1 MATITNIIQ
10 TIFSSQ
16 GASSTTRDVD
26 HLGRA
31 QTRLSQS
38 SASAGR
44 SFAAQSQG
52 LGGLVAAYAGAAAT
66 TFALQQAY
74 DKLSKSARSIQTL
87 EGLSTLAARS
97 AIDGNKL
104 LKSVQE
110 LTKNQMTLAETAQQI
125 NLSLSAGF
133 NTKQIEGLSTVALKA
148 SRALGRDLT
157 DAMTRVT
164 RGSAKMETE
173 LLDELGIYTKIESAT
188 RAYAIA
194 IGKPVAKLSEYER
207 RQAFVNAVIAEG
219 TKKFSAINTVIPTTA
234 EKIEAFGT
242 RMIDL
247 ATKFGMFV
255 AEGLSPVFDFLTN
268 NLSAALS
275 AFGLLAG
282 LVASKGISTLKD
294 ELHKTSKAMADF
306 GANTELSITKFGSGK
321 ALRDASFQIADFN
334 EENMKLTVTQKEQYA
349 AIRNTLKTRALTRS
363 EMKAGNELLT
373 THVNA
378 LKAERD
384 QVKAGYTAKVENLRV
399 LAKEKQALKSNVKDL
414 EAQLTAKRQ
423 QATAATSSVDQA
435 FANAEAASI
444 NRRLLAANASLTT
457 KTMVYDT
464 IRAAAADEA
473 TRISGTVSTL
483 TSSIEEVNAAQED
496 VNKSL
501 GSKFSKAG
509 SIFNKTVGVITTGL
523 HGILDTVA
531 GVAGTAAGLFQLVTT
546 LNLVASTIA
555 NIAGMGPQY
564 EAFIQKMLSAV
575 QNFVQGA
582 RTNDLKKIGQ
592 GLAAGSLTEL
602 EKVDGKLANIDSFKF
617 KDKFII
623 FDVDIE
629 KTKEQ
634 ITTEVADIIAK
645 LSDPTPGKTLGESL
659 ISPAAGWGAAIGAV
673 VIGGLGAYFGGP
685 AGALV
690 GVKLGS
696 VIGAGI
702 GAWLTSNTSVV
713 EEAATNYGA
722 KVTKNFN
729 TELEK
734 IADPKMRSKAI
745 EGLSMVASK
754 YSDIALASPE
764 ARAALALESK
774 MVLSMVEQTKNIAM
788 FSEVM
793 LATGQSSDVIAKNF
807 KNVSTESQK
816 ATEYLSEFTT
826 SLSDKTIHLQFV
838 DTYSESFNKLLDLV
852 STETLQV
859 NLVARVAQDS
869 DMVNIFGSAER
880 ELNTAIE
887 KMQIKLK
894 MARKD
899 VQSLG
904 SDEFAS
910 LAGQAEV
917 DVGGFLA
924 VGVDLLALLKN
935 LDKGGF
941 DFNSMF
947 KGLNTSIDAAQQDSI
962 RTIEVLRQ
970 LQAGVDSG
978 AISYEDYTKAMGD
991 TRSGL
996 FSLNSAIA
1004 DAETQFASL
1013 RTLTKD
1019 PLFMESLSADG
1030 KAALTELV
1038 TGAEIRLAL
1047 VKAQQAAEVD
1057 VYNSMKSQDDVLQKM
1072 LDKRQLLTEITPK
1085 KRTDIQQYMD
1095 LVTQG
1100 KPAEQQVLFKIDYAT
1115 QIVKENQESLK
1126 AYLTFKNNVA
1136 DISNSIST
1144 ALQRPANDMR
1154 QASSSAISAAELT
1167 AQKAKELILSA
1178 TTETGEATAANL
1190 NALGQGITATYSKIR
1205 TSATGTLTVIANGVE
1220 STTTVYSDKVTKAGA
1235 DALDAMNSIDANIQ
1249 ESYKQVLGFMEKK
1262 TSEYLAGIVKLNAEA
1277 KSLED
1282 QKLKLTLDIKI
1293 NSDQAKRDLVNTLND
1308 LKMERLELELQL
1320 IQAKGDSGTISKQD
1334 SLDQQNTKEQEILN
1348 FRKKLIDLEY
1358 AQSIRQST
1366 DKIKQIQLDEQI
1378 NTRKIEAERDL
1389 ALAAVEKDRT
1399 YVNTM
1404 THLFEE
1410 NGRLQAAMNE
1420 SNQQALAQTNQK
1432 FIAGLA
1438 AALTDGARII
1448 GTAIKTQGE
1457 TLGVVGQKNVIPDFT
1472 KFDTKGYFQETKKNF
1487 ESAAD
1492 GYETLLRSNA
1502 ATQIELEH
1510 TKARADTSAAL
1521 QEIDTAKAVH
1531 DEKITNLG
1539 IERQT
1544 QTEQHKARVNDLAK
1558 EGADEAK
1565 KRAEALKKLQD
1576 DYAKAIEGVTKVLL
1590 EMLQSIV
1597 KQIGEIVTKSL
1608 ERKVEMAKRKEE
1620 IVNSL
1625 LTRTTEKL
1633 TEATSKQQEVLNE
1646 EISLRKEVEDSIKSL
1661 AEIQKTYIDSLTGD
1675 DRSIKESS
1683 KALIA
1688 GILDQKKKQ
1697 IDLSR
1702 TISQRLRLDTQVK
1715 TLEERKLELEKQLE
1729 AATAAREAAEQ
1740 RLASAQQF
1748 VAQLTDLVSGSM
1760 FNLSQSLQQ
1769 FAQAIAQVQ
1778 AVVNQGLSDGFTSAE
1793 MMGGVQGFAN
1803 NIINSLLTGS
1813 MGKGTFSNAISG
1825 LLNAGKVLNSAGSKI
1840 ATAVGSNAPLTSP
1853 RPVTRTSSLGATGA
1867 VSGGFWA
1874 TAGAAI
1880 GGAMTGFGVGN
1891 IVGMLTKDPGFGSS
1905 IGGAIGGALATAFPS
1920 IITSVMPGVVS
1931 GISGGLASAGF
1942 TAMAGMVVPIIGALA
1957 GALIGRL
1964 FSKTPKAS
1972 ATGKFTES
1980 GFTTTST
1987 SQRKMPGGT
1996 AQALADVSGDTLTQF
2011 VDGLKTI
2018 GIAFKDVVN
2027 TSVSMKKDKIT
2038 GASLS
2043 FAGGQSFSF
2052 GGTKADQAGMQ
2063 KLAQFYLDSFIKG
2076 LRQGSLVVDKTIKGA
2091 STLQA
2096 AIDKFASSSNGT
2108 KTIERLQEAITYA
2121 ENFSKI
2127 IDSLGQAV
2135 PVSMEG
2141 AIAQI
2146 QEGAASNASAIASY
2160 YTDLKKQAADFLGT
2174 SAADY
2179 AILTKAIKANALA
2192 QLGLAQDTDGSLKS
2206 IEAATAELNAGSLA
2220 IANIVAG
2227 ISSFSVALTAAGF
2240 SLTEATRIVDYALN
2254 NQLSTFI
2261 GTIGKNLQDSIDIL
2275 KNPATQSSIE
2285 LAAIIDNAQERNKQA
2300 EGVLSELNKTASK
2313 ISASTITKAIQNVAK
2328 SAELGAL
2335 EVQAYLES
2343 LDIAQLKAVIADTAR
2358 IDSTTRLAAETRLAA
2373 LQEADRAQALKQFI
2387 KSSREFNKALFEIT
2401 QSASSPEFLG
2411 VATSALEIADKLGK
2425 TSIDAASSDI
2435 ASYINNVAKGIDIV
2449 DNASNTI
2456 AALNAEYAASN
2467 ITATQY
2473 VEVLDILQETT
2484 LDSVETLKSLVTSI
2498 SDTTQEIYDMYT
2510 SSTDNLLTATE
2521 DVGSRFSDLLDTFKE
2536 QTMTILG
2543 IFDDTLK
2550 DVADSGNKLY
2560 DLRDTAKDAFQS
2572 AADAVTE
2579 FEKNNKLSGKT
2590 SAQLTTEL
2598 SAVATKIAALSGTSV
2613 DFASFLQLATLTSQQ
2628 RALQTEL
2635 SKVNTTQTEYSKL
2648 LTARATAEADYAYAS
2663 KTVTDLEASATA
2675 KLIDTRI
2682 TESETVQQVKEA
2694 AYDFITSQKDL
2705 KDITQLLTAA
2715 NFNLNQVRFEERDR
2729 VVQVAEALQSVTTT
2743 AKSIN
2748 EETAA
2753 LNATTLASVQTTA
2766 RLNAELKYGAAA
2778 TALITEA
2785 VNDATNSFN
2794 SLKTVSASIQTA
2806 VRDII
2811 NIGAV
2816 TSTTTT
2822 AQISGIYDA
2831 IVTSIKN
2838 AATAVKIN
2846 DSLLTDSFDGY
2857 SATITGYLTNIKT
2870 ALGTAFDATD
2880 TTKYNAFVAN
2890 ITTTQNALNLITP
2903 TLTAIA
2909 TGAASLATV
2918 TTASASISE
2927 NISAFK
2933 DSIVYAVQ
2941 NLLEAFSTSRK
2952 DKIDAFRESLE
2963 KLDAIGVTIN
2973 STTGLKQALIDV
2985 NTKASD
2991 TASSVTTLATNFTKL
3006 STALAGLFDTTTG
3019 TTTVKGLI
3027 TQANDAIV
3035 GLATRLKT
3043 AWDAVVLNTKTAVSG
3058 NIVVSTS
3065 LSSGDSANLAT
3076 IAGNTAKY
3084 VYLNAV
3090 GAAGYTETKFKAE
3103 GGYIEGPGSATSDS
3117 IPARLSNG
3125 EYVIKASSVRKIG
3138 KGVLDSINETGNL
3151 GYSLSNMGRKGD
3163 SIIAH
3168 INPEEARLLRSRGG
3182 SGTFNPKTGLIEF
3195 YNNVDAYGGLFA
3207 KEEKAKLMNDF
3218 KAALPSS
3225 SLSVAAVAP
3234 GSFARVDNS
3243 GDQYSAWNYGQAL
3256 RLGGNASA
3264 ADSIINLVADTM
3276 MLSSRPMK
3284 ARGLGNVSNMSFG
3297 IGAVGASSKNA
3308 GLNNMYAK
3316 LNNGSVYSQDSSKVG
3331 YGPDAKSATLT
3342 RGGLRARPNQMLKLL
3357 GSTVA
3362 GQPSIMSADANVA
3375 GISQSVI
3382 DNYVD
3387 AMNAKNKMFFDL
3399 YMLSSTSSKAG
3410 SVPRFGPGGFK
3421 ANAGVATVGSTLAT
3435 DVNSLVGDTY
3445 AYQFRQA
3452 GNYKAQS
3459 PEALAAAKQ
3468 AGVFVGPNGEFGAVA
3483 QARYEENVGV
3493 SSYTPQ
3499 NPFASSTSSAGRF
3512 VDFNSVLG
3520 DKARLGA
3527 TQSIAGPYLNSTL
3540 FKFASGG
3547 LVTSPRDSVSAMLEP
3562 GEFVLRKQA
3571 VDRMGID
3578 SAIRLNSTGDVGSGD
3593 VEVNINN
3600 NGTSQTTVGT
3610 PEVRRENGKIIID
3623 IILEDLRNNGPIKR
3637 QIRSMR

>member
-1 MATITNIIQ
+1 MATTITNVIK
-10 TIFSSQ
+10 TIFTSQ
-16 GASSTTRDVD
+16 GADKVSKDTE
-26 HLGRA
+26 HLGRM
-31 QTRLSQS
+31 QTRLSQT

-74 DKLSKSARSIQTL
+74 DKLAKSARAIQTM
-87 EGLSTLAARS
+87 EGLTTLAART
-97 AIDGNKL
+97 AIDGQKL
-104 LKSVQE
+104 LASVQNI
-110 LTKNQMTLAETAQQI
+110 TKYQMTMTDTTEQLNLA
-125 NLSLSAGF
+125 LSAGF
-133 NTKQIEGLSTVALKA
+133 DSKQIEGLSSVALKA

-173 LLDELGIYTKIESAT
+173 LLDELGIYTKIGPAT
-188 RAYAIA
+188 KAYAA
-194 IGKPVAKLSEYER
+194 ALGKTATQLTEYER
-207 RQAFVNAVIAEG
+207 RQAFVNSVIAEG
-219 TKKFSAINTVIPTTA
+219 TNKFKDINTTIPTTY
-234 EKIEAFGT
+234 EKISAVS
-242 RMIDL
+242 
-247 ATKFGMFV
+247 TKLLDMAQVVGMVLVEKIIPFF
-255 AEGLSPVFDFLTN
+255 EFLTN
-268 NLSAALS
+268 NASAGFAAFAILAKMVAGKGIEVLGQSFEHATARLREFGNVAENNIRNFGGMKKVVADATTSMYNFNAENLRLNITEKEQYQLLKDTSKKRALNNQELKAAEILLNKNGAALAKERSEITKNYDAAKSMAQQKRVAYIQAKKEAELATSALDKAKVTKQAALGTDKQGVAELELYKAYKANEKAQSDLSKAANARAAAVKNQHTQLQFINSSLKTNTIYVKENKSAVDDLSAA
-275 AFGLLAG
+275 
-282 LVASKGISTLKD
+282 ISTKW
-294 ELHKTSKAMADF
+294 A
-306 GANTELSITKFGSGK
+306 
-321 ALRDASFQIADFN
+321 
-334 EENMKLTVTQKEQYA
+334 
-349 AIRNTLKTRALTRS
+349 
-363 EMKAGNELLT
+363 KAGNAFNFVIGGMATGLSKLTSGATIALSAINFIVGAIATIAMASSAIANLIGKSEEYEAFLKGLSATVKSFFTSVDSSKARTVFSDLAVNAQNSINSLGVSIKDIDQLVIKKRVYGIDVEITKTKEELSKEVSDILETVVSRETRTTGEAISDSIEGIIAGGIAGALTGAAVGAWSGVGALFTAIGGGIIGGIVGGFADNAKNALEPLSDELLVSLDAT
-373 THVNA
+373 YVGLAKSVNESGGLNSSFA
-378 LKAERD
+378 KTIQLVDDTYKEYKNLSFEGAVVYDTQMQTAIALQSNLNNYRDIAKIMNTIGVSASMVTDNMFSIVSAADSIVTNVTPKLNLKDIQVSIVLLDEQKFIENINAAFDQASEITNSYLDSSYQRLKNLSDAGKKAANNIPLTSDEQQWANTYSIDKDSIDSGIRQYEVYENLAKSLIDLRTKSIEFAASYDETQKSLLRTERAFYDLDEAAKNGTLTLESYSQSQGTIASSLNATSVAIKNTKSKLAELQNQRAATQAALDNLPKANVFGFGGASQEDRNVLQSQLDALNAQTAVLEQNAVILDSQFSAETARRDVLYAQIEPLRKQLEIADQLKATFGDMTEFKPTIGAFNSQGKFLTED
-384 QVKAGYTAKVENLRV
+384 IDKFTATQDYLSGVI
-399 LAKEKQALKSNVKDL
+399 LANEESYNKQAEYMKYIKGLNLDN
-414 EAQLTAKRQ
+414 ANITA
-423 QATAATSSVDQA
+423 
-435 FANAEAASI
+435 
-444 NRRLLAANASLTT
+444 RLLAANTDNLS
-457 KTMVYDT
+457 
-464 IRAAAADEA
+464 
-473 TRISGTVSTL
+473 TV
-483 TSSIEEVNAAQED
+483 IQE
-496 VNKSL
+496 K
-501 GSKFSKAG
+501 
-509 SIFNKTVGVITTGL
+509 
-523 HGILDTVA
+523 
-531 GVAGTAAGLFQLVTT
+531 
-546 LNLVASTIA
+546 
-555 NIAGMGPQY
+555 
-564 EAFIQKMLSAV
+564 
-575 QNFVQGA
+575 
-582 RTNDLKKIGQ
+582 
-592 GLAAGSLTEL
+592 
-602 EKVDGKLANIDSFKF
+602 
-617 KDKFII
+617 
-623 FDVDIE
+623 
-629 KTKEQ
+629 
-634 ITTEVADIIAK
+634 EVAD
-645 LSDPTPGKTLGESL
+645 
-659 ISPAAGWGAAIGAV
+659 AIGASK
-673 VIGGLGAYFGGP
+673 LE
-685 AGALV
+685 
-690 GVKLGS
+690 GVS
-696 VIGAGI
+696 Y
-702 GAWLTSNTSVV
+702 T
-713 EEAATNYGA
+713 A
-722 KVTKNFN
+722 K
-729 TELEK
+729 
-734 IADPKMRSKAI
+734 
-745 EGLSMVASK
+745 
-754 YSDIALASPE
+754 
-764 ARAALALESK
+764 ALAL
-774 MVLSMVEQTKNIAM
+774 T
-788 FSEVM
+788 
-793 LATGQSSDVIAKNF
+793 
-807 KNVSTESQK
+807 TEEQK
-816 ATEYLSEFTT
+816 AAENVNSALAAQANTLLDILGKVHSIKKGFEDQLKSVRTDFNKFLSEDKIKKIELKASIADIELQMNT
-826 SLSDKTIHLQFV
+826 S
-838 DTYSESFNKLLDLV
+838 
-852 STETLQV
+852 
-859 NLVARVAQDS
+859 
-869 DMVNIFGSAER
+869 
-880 ELNTAIE
+880 AIE
-887 KMQIKLK
+887 ARIKEL
-894 MARKD
+894 
-899 VQSLG
+899 
-904 SDEFAS
+904 
-910 LAGQAEV
+910 
-917 DVGGFLA
+917 
-924 VGVDLLALLKN
+924 
-935 LDKGGF
+935 
-941 DFNSMF
+941 
-947 KGLNTSIDAAQQDSI
+947 QDNI
-962 RTIEVLRQ
+962 
-970 LQAGVDSG
+970 
-978 AISYEDYTKAMGD
+978 
-991 TRSGL
+991 
-996 FSLNSAIA
+996 
-1004 DAETQFASL
+1004 
-1013 RTLTKD
+1013 
-1019 PLFMESLSADG
+1019 
-1030 KAALTELV
+1030 ALTEAKV
-1038 TGAEIRLAL
+1038 DNKKIAPVAGAE
-1047 VKAQQAAEVD
+1047 
-1057 VYNSMKSQDDVLQKM
+1057 S
-1072 LDKRQLLTEITPK
+1072 
-1085 KRTDIQQYMD
+1085 
-1095 LVTQG
+1095 
-1100 KPAEQQVLFKIDYAT
+1100 
-1115 QIVKENQESLK
+1115 
-1126 AYLTFKNNVA
+1126 
-1136 DISNSIST
+1136 
-1144 ALQRPANDMR
+1144 
-1154 QASSSAISAAELT
+1154 
-1167 AQKAKELILSA
+1167 
-1178 TTETGEATAANL
+1178 
-1190 NALGQGITATYSKIR
+1190 
-1205 TSATGTLTVIANGVE
+1205 
-1220 STTTVYSDKVTKAGA
+1220 
-1235 DALDAMNSIDANIQ
+1235 
-1249 ESYKQVLGFMEKK
+1249 
-1262 TSEYLAGIVKLNAEA
+1262 
-1277 KSLED
+1277 
-1282 QKLKLTLDIKI
+1282 I
-1293 NSDQAKRDLVNTLND
+1293 NSDQQAILVEERKLLDAKLAGDIANIESQKQIATEKLKQDLAVLSAEKATAKAKIDADMAWLKAYGDAAASMLDGQHKIYQDFATALNKTLND
-1308 LKMERLELELQL
+1308 FGAGFASTLS
-1320 IQAKGDSGTISKQD
+1320 QATEKAVVFIGSSAPTMPQPADIKGQISAAISGAT
-1334 SLDQQNTKEQEILN
+1334 T
-1348 FRKKLIDLEY
+1348 
-1358 AQSIRQST
+1358 
-1366 DKIKQIQLDEQI
+1366 
-1378 NTRKIEAERDL
+1378 
-1389 ALAAVEKDRT
+1389 V
-1399 YVNTM
+1399 
-1404 THLFEE
+1404 
-1410 NGRLQAAMNE
+1410 
-1420 SNQQALAQTNQK
+1420 
-1432 FIAGLA
+1432 
-1438 AALTDGARII
+1438 
-1448 GTAIKTQGE
+1448 GE
-1457 TLGVVGQKNVIPDFT
+1457 TLT
-1472 KFDTKGYFQETKKNF
+1472 AELDTFYKSQ
-1487 ESAAD
+1487 
-1492 GYETLLRSNA
+1492 
-1502 ATQIELEH
+1502 
-1510 TKARADTSAAL
+1510 ARAIGDNYLLSMEKLNKEGELKKQLYDQDVAAL
-1521 QEIDTAKAVH
+1521 GRKGQLESELA
-1531 DEKITNLG
+1531 EKRLTD
-1539 IERQT
+1539 
-1544 QTEQHKARVNDLAK
+1544 AAK

-1748 VAQLTDLVSGSM
+1748 VAQLTDLVSGNM
-1760 FNLSQSLQQ
+1760 FTLSQSLQQ

-1813 MGKGTFSNAISG
+1813 MGKGTFSNAING

-1840 ATAVGSNAPLTSP
+1840 ATAVGSSAPLTSI
-1853 RPVTRTSSLGATGA
+1853 RPQARPTGLGASS
-1867 VSGGFWA
+1867 VSGGFWG
-1874 TAGAAI
+1874 TVGSAI
-1880 GGAMTGFGVGN
+1880 GGALNGFGIGNLVGA
-1891 IVGMLTKDPGFGSS
+1891 LTNDPGFGSS
-1905 IGGAIGGALATAFPS
+1905 IGGAIGGAIGTVFASQLVTA
-1920 IITSVMPGVVS
+1920 
-1931 GISGGLASAGF
+1931 
-1942 TAMAGMVVPIIGALA
+1942 PIIGSLAAGIGGALGMA
-1957 GALIGRL
+1957 ANLVIPGIGAVIGALIGRL
-1964 FSKTPKAS
+1964 LSKTPKAS
-1972 ATGKFTES
+1972 ATGQLTAS

-1987 SQRKMPGGT
+1987 SQQKMPGGT
-1996 AQALADVSGDTLTQF
+1996 AQKLADISGDTLTQF
-2011 VDGLKTI
+2011 VDTLKAA

-2027 TSVSMKKDKIT
+2027 TSVSMKKDQIT

-2052 GGTKADQAGMQ
+2052 GGTKADQAGVQ

-2091 STLQA
+2091 ATLQA

-2254 NQLSTFI
+2254 SQLSTFI

-2313 ISASTITKAIQNVAK
+2313 ISASTIDKAIQNVAK

-2425 TSIDAASSDI
+2425 TSIDTASSNI

-2456 AALNAEYAASN
+2456 AALNAEYSASN

-2510 SSTDNLLTATE
+2510 SSMDNLLTATE

-2590 SAQLTTEL
+2590 SAQLTADL

-2628 RALQTEL
+2628 RSLQSEL
-2635 SKVNTTQTEYSKL
+2635 TKVNSIQEEYTKL
-2648 LTARATAEADYAYAS
+2648 INARAAAEADYNYA
-2663 KTVTDLEASATA
+2663 KATVTDLEASATA

-2753 LNATTLASVQTTA
+2753 LNATTLASVQATA
-2766 RLNAELKYGAAA
+2766 RLNAELKYGATA
-2778 TALITEA
+2778 TTLITEA
-2785 VNDATNSFN
+2785 VNDATASFN
-2794 SLKTVSASIQTA
+2794 SLKTVSASVQTA

-2811 NIGAV
+2811 NIGTV

-2838 AATAVKIN
+2838 AATAVKIT

-2880 TTKYNAFVAN
+2880 TEKYNAFVAN

-2927 NISAFK
+2927 NISTFK

-2963 KLDAIGVTIN
+2963 KLDAIGITIN

-3043 AWDAVVLNTKTAVSG
+3043 AWDAVVLNTQTAVSG
-3058 NIVVSTS
+3058 SIVVSTS
-3065 LSSGDSANLAT
+3065 LSSGDSAKLGAVQTNTNT
-3076 IAGNTAKY
+3076 IAKNSGLFPALQALGT
-3084 VYLNAV
+3084 
-3090 GAAGYTETKFKAE
+3090 AGYVAGSIPGAVTTYAAT

-3125 EYVIKASSVRKIG
+3125 EYVIKASSVKNVG
-3138 KGVLDSINETGNL
+3138 KDVLDSINETGNL
-3151 GYSLSNMGRKGD
+3151 GYALSNMGRRGD
-3163 SIIAH
+3163 SLVAH
-3168 INPEEARLLRSRGG
+3168 INSAEARLLRSKGG
-3182 SGTFNPKTGLIEF
+3182 SGTFNPRTGLLEF
-3195 YNNVDAYGGLFA
+3195 FNKDGGPPANVFETQEA
-3207 KEEKAKLMNDF
+3207 AKLFTDF
-3218 KAALPSS
+3218 NSS
-3225 SLSVAAVAP
+3225 FVTKTPIASVAP
-3234 GSFARVDNS
+3234 GGFIRMDTAAGSAQFYPYNQGEAAR
-3243 GDQYSAWNYGQAL
+3243 L
-3256 RLGGNASA
+3256 MGGNTTAMQELFSQIGNA
-3264 ADSIINLVADTM
+3264 AVLGSRPLVA
-3276 MLSSRPMK
+3276 
-3284 ARGLGNVSNMSFG
+3284 RGVGDVNKISYG
-3297 IGAVGASSKNA
+3297 IGAVGANASNKALNNINLQTSNKGVLTDTLAGIGPEGSATGAVQLGGIIGRVNEVLRLLAKSYGRALTTNADVTVSSGTSLQKAVVEDYVKSLNETNKNLFFDYYMLKGASSRNKAVRKNVIGFADTSGITSYANREALTPTTYTLTSAATSGTQGFAGTYAETLRKQANYTPVNPFSFGGSYAGTITGAGA
-3308 GLNNMYAK
+3308 GL
-3316 LNNGSVYSQDSSKVG
+3316 
-3331 YGPDAKSATLT
+3331 
-3342 RGGLRARPNQMLKLL
+3342 L
-3357 GSTVA
+3357 GFS
-3362 GQPSIMSADANVA
+3362 
-3375 GISQSVI
+3375 
-3382 DNYVD
+3382 
-3387 AMNAKNKMFFDL
+3387 
-3399 YMLSSTSSKAG
+3399 
-3410 SVPRFGPGGFK
+3410 
-3421 ANAGVATVGSTLAT
+3421 
-3435 DVNSLVGDTY
+3435 
-3445 AYQFRQA
+3445 
-3452 GNYKAQS
+3452 
-3459 PEALAAAKQ
+3459 
-3468 AGVFVGPNGEFGAVA
+3468 
-3483 QARYEENVGV
+3483 
-3493 SSYTPQ
+3493 
-3499 NPFASSTSSAGRF
+3499 
-3512 VDFNSVLG
+3512 
-3520 DKARLGA
+3520 
-3527 TQSIAGPYLNSTL
+3527 
-3540 FKFASGG
+3540 SGG

-3571 VDRMGID
+3571 VDRMGVD
-3578 SAIRLNSTGDVGSGD
+3578 NAIRLNSTGDVGNGD

>member
-1 MATITNIIQ
+1 MATIKNVIR
-10 TIFSSQ
+10 TIFTAE
-16 GASSTTRDVD
+16 GAGSAIRDVD

-31 QTRLSQS
+31 QTRLGQT

-74 DKLSKSARSIQTL
+74 DKLAKSARTIQTL
-87 EGLSTLAARS
+87 EGLTTLAAKS
-97 AIDGNKL
+97 AIDGKSL
-104 LKSVQE
+104 LTSVQQI
-110 LTKNQMTLAETAQQI
+110 TKSQLSLASAAEQV
-125 NLSLSAGF
+125 NLALSAGF
-133 NTKQIEGLSTVALKA
+133 DSKQIEGLSTVALKA

-173 LLDELGIYTKIESAT
+173 LLDELGIYTKIGPAT
-188 RAYAIA
+188 RAYAMS
-194 IGKPVAKLSEYER
+194 IGKASSELTEYER
-207 RQAFVNAVIAEG
+207 RQAFVNSVIAEG
-219 TKKFSAINTVIPTTA
+219 NSKFKSINATIPTTA
-234 EKIEAFGT
+234 EKLEAFGT
-242 RMIDL
+242 KIVDL
-247 ATKFGMFV
+247 ATKFGMVIAEVV
-255 AEGLSPVFDFLTN
+255 APAMDFLTN
-268 NLSAALS
+268 NLSASIS
-275 AFGLLAG
+275 AFGMIAG
-282 LVASKGISTLKD
+282 LVAGKGISVFREGLDKAAISMTGFGNSI
-294 ELHKTSKAMADF
+294 ERRITSLG
-306 GANTELSITKFGSGK
+306 GASKVIKNATIDVKS
-321 ALRDASFQIADFN
+321 FN
-334 EENMKLTVTQKEQYA
+334 EQNMKLNFEEKAQYA
-349 AIRNTLKTRALTRS
+349 AIKKTADARVLNRAELIKANTLMSTHLTKLQTEQQAVKANYTARYNNVKSLRS
-363 EMKAGNELLT
+363 EQQAIRDRIAT
-373 THVNA
+373 
-378 LKAERD
+378 LKQE
-384 QVKAGYTAKVENLRV
+384 
-399 LAKEKQALKSNVKDL
+399 QALKTQ
-414 EAQLTAKRQ
+414 EARS
-423 QATAATSSVDQA
+423 ATNIVDRS
-435 FANAEAASI
+435 FANAQLAAINQRLIPAQASLTQKTQQLKLAVSGARTELTNISGKVNTYAASI
-444 NRRLLAANASLTT
+444 EEAKEAQKAFNTAISNKAVLGGGGINA
-457 KTMVYDT
+457 
-464 IRAAAADEA
+464 
-473 TRISGTVSTL
+473 
-483 TSSIEEVNAAQED
+483 
-496 VNKSL
+496 
-501 GSKFSKAG
+501 FWAG
-509 SIFNKTVGVITTGL
+509 SIK
-523 HGILDTVA
+523 GIA
-531 GVAGTAAGLFQLVTT
+531 GFTRAVTSAAGKAVGLFQFVTIF
-546 LNLVASTIA
+546 NLIGSSIA
-555 NIAGMGPQY
+555 NLLGKSLQY
-564 EAFIQKMLSAV
+564 EAFVAKIGGAV
-575 QNFVQGA
+575 RTLLAGA
-582 RTNDLKKIGQ
+582 RSLDFSSVAQ
-592 GLAAGSLTEL
+592 GVAAGSLADL
-602 EKVDGKLANIDSFKF
+602 EKVDAKLAQINSFKF
-617 KDKFII
+617 KDKFLG
-623 FDVDIE
+623 FTVDIE

-634 ITTEVADIIAK
+634 LVAEVSDILSKMSSDEPGKRLGEALTTE
-645 LSDPTPGKTLGESL
+645 S
-659 ISPAAGWGAAIGAV
+659 AGWGATIGSIIV
-673 VIGGLGAYFGGP
+673 GGIGAYFGGP
-685 AGALV
+685 AGLAL
-690 GVKLGS
+690 GLQLGGAL
-696 VIGAGI
+696 GAGV
-702 GAWLTSNTSVV
+702 GAWLTADTSVL
-713 EEAATNYGA
+713 EDAAADYGDI
-722 KVTKNFN
+722 VTKRFAK
-729 TELEK
+729 ELAN
-734 IADPKMRSKAI
+734 IADPKLQEKTMQ
-745 EGLSMVASK
+745 GLSLLMSK
-754 YSDIALASPE
+754 YSELALVNPQ
-764 ARAALALESK
+764 ARAALETQAK
-774 MVLSMVEQTKNIAM
+774 MIL
-788 FSEVM
+788 
-793 LATGQSSDVIAKNF
+793 QSSESTQYVEAFSQIMLSTGLTSDIIAKNF
-807 KNVSTESQK
+807 SNITTDAQK
-816 ATEYLSEFTT
+816 ASGYISEFSTKIGDKEIKFTFIDQYSPEFKNILTLLEDGKRKSTVDLTINLLTNNEDKLKNIVDSYYGNMEAYAGVVSQALTGITTLANMQNIDLATIDAKDFRELSENLAPQLKKGLEDAQAAGV
-826 SLSDKTIHLQFV
+826 SLLPILKMLSSSGTDMKTIV
-838 DTYSESFNKLLDLV
+838 T
-852 STETLQV
+852 
-859 NLVARVAQDS
+859 DS
-869 DMVNIFGSAER
+869 
-880 ELNTAIE
+880 
-887 KMQIKLK
+887 
-894 MARKD
+894 MA
-899 VQSLG
+899 
-904 SDEFAS
+904 A
-910 LAGQAEV
+910 A
-917 DVGGFLA
+917 
-924 VGVDLLALLKN
+924 
-935 LDKGGF
+935 
-941 DFNSMF
+941 
-947 KGLNTSIDAAQQDSI
+947 DAAQQQSI
-962 RTIEVLRQ
+962 RVTEALRSLNSGVREGTISYENYTKGIGEVRSGLNSLKGDVSKAEEANSVLNSLFNNPNFTALLPPDQ
-970 LQAGVDSG
+970 LQALQTVVD
-978 AISYEDYTKAMGD
+978 
-991 TRSGL
+991 
-996 FSLNSAIA
+996 
-1004 DAETQFASL
+1004 
-1013 RTLTKD
+1013 
-1019 PLFMESLSADG
+1019 LSNDRVE
-1030 KAALTELV
+1030 KLKE
-1038 TGAEIRLAL
+1038 
-1047 VKAQQAAEVD
+1047 QAAQEEAL
-1057 VYNSMKSQDDVLQKM
+1057 YNSLKGQDEILKNI
-1072 LDKRQLLTEITPK
+1072 LNTQLLLAAITPK
-1085 KRTDIQQYMD
+1085 RKTKEQQYFD
-1095 LVTQG
+1095 LTTVSAPEEKKT
-1100 KPAEQQVLFKIDYAT
+1100 LINIDYSLQVAQQNAKALASYMLFQKQVSSINTEVQDLMSNTTTSNVET
-1115 QIVKENQESLK
+1115 QIAALNK
-1126 AYLTFKNNVA
+1126 VA
-1136 DISNSIST
+1136 SV
-1144 ALQRPANDMR
+1144 
-1154 QASSSAISAAELT
+1154 
-1167 AQKAKELILSA
+1167 AK
-1178 TTETGEATAANL
+1178 
-1190 NALGQGITATYSKIR
+1190 ATYSD
-1205 TSATGTLTVIANGVE
+1205 TSRAITIEFKNGTTGVLNLV
-1220 STTTVYSDKVTKAGA
+1220 DDVTKANA
-1235 DALDAMNSIDANIQ
+1235 DIALSAL
-1249 ESYKQVLGFMEKK
+1249 ESVYSNAQIAYEQTVSFMGKK
-1262 TSEYLAGIVKLNAEA
+1262 TEEYKKGIITLKEEA
-1277 KSLED
+1277 KDLANE
-1282 QKLKLTLDIKI
+1282 KLKLTLQIEIDK
-1293 NSDQAKRDLVNTLND
+1293 AKASRDLKNTLD
-1308 LKMERLELELQL
+1308 QLKLEKMQLELQL
-1320 IQAKGDSGTISKQD
+1320 VQAKAESGTITKQEG
-1334 SLDQQNTKEQEILN
+1334 LDQQNTKEQDILK
-1348 FRKKLIDLEY
+1348 FRAELIQKEY
-1358 AQSIRQST
+1358 MNAVASSRESLRLAELNASIN
-1366 DKIKQIQLDEQI
+1366 KQ
-1378 NTRKIEAERDL
+1378 KIESERDL
-1389 ALAAVEKDRT
+1389 QISAIENDKAFVTAMSDALKAAANADVEVLRKRIDT
-1399 YVNTM
+1399 TNT
-1404 THLFEE
+1404 
-1410 NGRLQAAMNE
+1410 
-1420 SNQQALAQTNQK
+1420 SNQK
-1432 FIAGLA
+1432 FIDGLT
-1438 AALTDGARII
+1438 AALTEGAAAI

-1457 TLGVVGQKNVIPDFT
+1457 QLNVVGTKNVTVDYALPQVDTYFKDVTSGFT
-1472 KFDTKGYFQETKKNF
+1472 T
-1487 ESAAD
+1487 AAD
-1492 GYETLLRSNA
+1492 GYVASIRANA
-1502 ATQIELEH
+1502 DTQLALEEQGLQAA
-1510 TKARADTSAAL
+1510 KDSAKQEWEAARAVRD
-1521 QEIDTAKAVH
+1521 AKLDNMNV
-1531 DEKITNLG
+1531 
-1539 IERQT
+1539 ERQL
-1544 QTEQHKARVNDLAK
+1544 QTENHKTRVNELAK

-1633 TEATSKQQEVLNE
+1633 TEATSKQQEALNE

-1748 VAQLTDLVSGSM
+1748 VAQLTDLVSGNM
-1760 FNLSQSLQQ
+1760 FTLSQSLQQ

-1813 MGKGTFSNAISG
+1813 MGKGTFSNAING

-1840 ATAVGSNAPLTSP
+1840 ATAVGSSAPLTSI
-1853 RPVTRTSSLGATGA
+1853 RPQARPTGLGASS
-1867 VSGGFWA
+1867 VSGGFWG
-1874 TAGAAI
+1874 TVGSAI
-1880 GGAMTGFGVGN
+1880 GGALNGFGIGNLVGA
-1891 IVGMLTKDPGFGSS
+1891 LTNDPGFGSS
-1905 IGGAIGGALATAFPS
+1905 IGGAIGGAIGTVFASQLVTA
-1920 IITSVMPGVVS
+1920 
-1931 GISGGLASAGF
+1931 
-1942 TAMAGMVVPIIGALA
+1942 PIIGSLAAGIGGALGMA
-1957 GALIGRL
+1957 ANLVIPGIGAVIGALIGRL

-1972 ATGKFTES
+1972 ATGQLTAS

-1987 SQRKMPGGT
+1987 SQQKMPGGT
-1996 AQALADVSGDTLTQF
+1996 AQKLADISGDTLTQF
-2011 VDGLKTI
+2011 VDTLKAA

-2027 TSVSMKKDKIT
+2027 TSVSMKKDQIT

-2052 GGTKADQAGMQ
+2052 GGTKADQAGVQ

-2091 STLQA
+2091 ATLQA

-2146 QEGAASNASAIASY
+2146 NEGAASNASAIASY

-2313 ISASTITKAIQNVAK
+2313 ISASTIDKAIQNVAK

-2425 TSIDAASSDI
+2425 TSIDTASSNI

-2456 AALNAEYAASN
+2456 AALNAEYSASN

-2510 SSTDNLLTATE
+2510 SSMDNLLTATE

-2590 SAQLTTEL
+2590 SAQLTADL

-2628 RALQTEL
+2628 RSLQSEL
-2635 SKVNTTQTEYSKL
+2635 TKVNSIQEEYTKL
-2648 LTARATAEADYAYAS
+2648 INARAAAEADYNYA
-2663 KTVTDLEASATA
+2663 KATVTDLEASATA

-2753 LNATTLASVQTTA
+2753 LNATTLASVQATA
-2766 RLNAELKYGAAA
+2766 RLNAELKYGATA
-2778 TALITEA
+2778 TTLITEA
-2785 VNDATNSFN
+2785 VNDATASFN
-2794 SLKTVSASIQTA
+2794 SLKTVSASVQTA

-2811 NIGAV
+2811 NIGTV

-2838 AATAVKIN
+2838 AATAVKIT

-2927 NISAFK
+2927 NISTFK

-2963 KLDAIGVTIN
+2963 KLDAIGITIN

-3043 AWDAVVLNTKTAVSG
+3043 AWDAVVLNTQTAVSG
-3058 NIVVSTS
+3058 SIVVSTS
-3065 LSSGDSANLAT
+3065 LSSGDSAKLGAVQTNTNT
-3076 IAGNTAKY
+3076 IAKNSGLFPALQALGTAGY
-3084 VYLNAV
+3084 VAGSIP
-3090 GAAGYTETKFKAE
+3090 GAAVTYAAT

-3125 EYVIKASSVRKIG
+3125 EYVIKASSVKNVG
-3138 KGVLDSINETGNL
+3138 KDVLDSINETGNL
-3151 GYSLSNMGRKGD
+3151 GYALSNMGRRGD
-3163 SIIAH
+3163 SLVAH
-3168 INPEEARLLRSRGG
+3168 INSEEARLLRSKGG
-3182 SGTFNPKTGLIEF
+3182 SGTFNPRTGLLEF
-3195 YNNVDAYGGLFA
+3195 FNKDGGAPANLFGTQEA
-3207 KEEKAKLMNDF
+3207 AKLFTDF
-3218 KAALPSS
+3218 NSS
-3225 SLSVAAVAP
+3225 FVTKTPIASVAP
-3234 GSFARVDNS
+3234 GGFIRMDTAA
-3243 GDQYSAWNYGQAL
+3243 GSAQFYPYNQGEAS
-3256 RLGGNASA
+3256 RLMGGNTPNMQELFSQIGNA
-3264 ADSIINLVADTM
+3264 AILGSRPLVA
-3276 MLSSRPMK
+3276 
-3284 ARGLGNVSNMSFG
+3284 RGVGDVNKISYG
-3297 IGAVGASSKNA
+3297 IGAVGANASNKALNNIKLQTSNKGVLTDTLAGIGPEKTSTGAVQLGGIIGRVNEVLRLLAKSYGRALTTNADVTVSSGTSLQKAVVEDYVKSLNETNKNLFFDYYMLKGASSRNKAVRKNVIGFADTSAITSYANRETLSPTTYTLASSATSGTKGFAGTYTEALRKQANYTPVDPFSFGGSYAGTITGAGA
-3308 GLNNMYAK
+3308 GL
-3316 LNNGSVYSQDSSKVG
+3316 
-3331 YGPDAKSATLT
+3331 
-3342 RGGLRARPNQMLKLL
+3342 L
-3357 GSTVA
+3357 GFS
-3362 GQPSIMSADANVA
+3362 
-3375 GISQSVI
+3375 
-3382 DNYVD
+3382 
-3387 AMNAKNKMFFDL
+3387 
-3399 YMLSSTSSKAG
+3399 
-3410 SVPRFGPGGFK
+3410 
-3421 ANAGVATVGSTLAT
+3421 
-3435 DVNSLVGDTY
+3435 
-3445 AYQFRQA
+3445 
-3452 GNYKAQS
+3452 
-3459 PEALAAAKQ
+3459 
-3468 AGVFVGPNGEFGAVA
+3468 
-3483 QARYEENVGV
+3483 
-3493 SSYTPQ
+3493 
-3499 NPFASSTSSAGRF
+3499 
-3512 VDFNSVLG
+3512 
-3520 DKARLGA
+3520 
-3527 TQSIAGPYLNSTL
+3527 
-3540 FKFASGG
+3540 SGG

-3571 VDRMGID
+3571 VDRMGVD
-3578 SAIRLNSTGDVGSGD
+3578 NAIRLNSTGDVGNGD